1 MPKLPGVR
9 PVISKASK
17 SRADLLIESLKLSTS
32 LTFEPR
38 NECECF
44 NLYEQ
49 QVPYGQAWAW
59 QKSIVNDKKTLIQR
73 NEDCSDSLFVLQ
85 HCPVYTL
92 GTASS
97 EQFLNFDVKDSP
109 FDIYRTERG
118 GEVTYHGPGQIVM
131 YPIMNLRNHKM
142 DLHWY
147 LRSLEEVIIR
157 ALSKIFCIKASRL
170 EGLTGVWHGNQKLAA
185 IGIRVSQW
193 ITYHGLALNVTT
205 DLTPFRSIVPCGLRD
220 YQVGSVRGLLKEF
233 QSSADCERARLP
245 DPDDGQLLDITCK
258 SLIEEFSEV
267 FQITI
272 AENEDDNE
280 EKESD
285 TEHNDGGDDEDN
297 EENQDE
303 NEQENQDQL
312 LKQLHK
318 SARVKNRIL
327 AKGKMILLSNN
338 CLPVVKLRKKMQS
351 KQHLKSTS
359 KSRKK

>member
-1 MPKLPGVR
+1 MTLTATHCV
-9 PVISKASK
+9 ASIPTYPICK
-17 SRADLLIESLKLSTS
+17 HQHKPPRSLSRRILSRSNRVSNVKIPQSTS

-59 QKSIVNDKKTLIQR
+59 QKSIVNEKKTLIQR

-85 HCPVYTL
+85 HRPVYTL

-157 ALSKIFCIKASRL
+157 ALSETFCIKASRL

-220 YQVGSVRGLLKEF
+220 CQVGSVRGLLKEF

-258 SLIEEFSEV
+258 SLIKEFSEV
-267 FQITI
+267 FQVRINHETTSRL
-272 AENEDDNE
+272 ELLERKPVNHLE
-280 EKESD
+280 EE
-285 TEHNDGGDDEDN
+285 TN
-297 EENQDE
+297 
-303 NEQENQDQL
+303 
-312 LKQLHK
+312 
-318 SARVKNRIL
+318 
-327 AKGKMILLSNN
+327 
-338 CLPVVKLRKKMQS
+338 
-351 KQHLKSTS
+351 
-359 KSRKK
+359 